1 MMILRLSPVGS
12 LRVAIAGSNADL
24 LLALRDSLEADPSVL
39 VCAEA
44 SDGPTAL
51 RIVLEENPDVC
62 LVTDEPGFDSV
73 GVVEALV
80 ERAPDVSVV
89 LSGEEP
95 DDDTLMRAV
104 AIGASGYVPSGI
116 AGPELAAALFD
127 AVSGQPAFP
136 PRLAR
141 LLIARLREGSGATF
155 DGQA

>member
-1 MMILRLSPVGS
+1 MMLRLSPAGS

-24 LLALRDSLEADPSVL
+24 LLALRDGLNADPSVL

-51 RIVLEENPDVC
+51 RIALEERPDVC

-73 GVVEALV
+73 SVVEALV
-80 ERAPDVSVV
+80 EHAPHVSVV

-116 AGPELAAALFD
+116 DGPELAAALFD

-136 PRLAR
+136 DRLAT
-141 LLIARLREGSGATF
+141 LLIARLRGEYDAAF
-155 DGQA
+155 DGAA